1 MPRRDGNGRRSKTVC
16 EKTRFALDKLDDNE
30 NAFDKTFIVA
40 SSSNRPIGPTVLIL
54 FIIMLHSSRQVDT

>member
-30 NAFDKTFIVA
+30 NAFDKKFIYA
-40 SSSNRPIGPTVLIL
+40 TSSNRATDPAFLKSAHKNVIVL
-54 FIIMLHSSRQVDT
+54 MSD